1 MAKTKIMNEKKV
13 TPKES
18 TQKDYEREV
27 ETVINGEKAPE
38 AEVKTDKL
46 GRVKD
51 YNSDRMVFETADKYN
66 EYLKNKKD

>member
-1 MAKTKIMNEKKV
+1 MAKTKIMTEKKV